1 MADASPRDPVS
12 AVGYIRVSTAREE
25 MISPQIQRAGIEAK
39 AQRDGVPVAE
49 WIEELD
55 ISGRGFGRKGVQQ
68 AIERIESGARQIIYV
83 YKYSR
88 FGRNATLTG
97 VAAMRVE
104 EAAGRLISATEE
116 VDARTAVGKLTRG
129 MLWQLDEFYSNL
141 IGEQW
146 QEAHAKR
153 RRDGLPHHGQPRF
166 GYVYHRAGTESRP
179 CPQGCKPGACVTG
192 YVPDAET
199 GRDAAWMYQAYVSGM
214 SVLKIAVDLNGRGL
228 RAPGR
233 GAYADGGHLWDQR
246 SVRRYM
252 DSGFAAGLLRVHD
265 PVCGCGNA
273 QGCARKVHQPGAHEP
288 LIDADVW
295 EAYLRQRAA
304 RRRLPPR
311 VEQPVYPL
319 AGLVFCGACGGPMS
333 AHGGLTKS
341 GYRRGYL
348 YQCAAYKKARA
359 CAGTWI
365 TRHRVEAAVLA
376 WLRTVA
382 SDVDEAAK
390 VERGRVR
397 ARKAS
402 AGASR
407 RLAAEV
413 TRYEN
418 ALTRLTVQLA
428 QELVPPG
435 AYAAARDDLAERRD
449 AARAALERV
458 AADDDR
464 MPGAPVRV
472 AAGLLRD
479 WPTLPPASQRAVL
492 GHLVARCE
500 VTSKGGHHM
509 AEVKVVTTWG
519 ETYLY
524 DA

>member
-1 MADASPRDPVS
+1 MADASPHGPVP
-12 AVGYIRVSTAREE
+12 AVGYVRVSTMREE
-25 MISPQIQRAGIEAK
+25 KISPELQRTSIAAK
-39 AQRDGVPVAE
+39 AARDHVTISE

-55 ISGRGFGRKGVQQ
+55 ISGRGFGRRGVMR
-68 AIERIESGARQIIYV
+68 AIELVEAGQASAIYV
-83 YKYSR
+83 WKFSR
-88 FGRNATLTG
+88 FGRNVKG
-97 VAAMRVE
+97 VVLNNARIE
-104 EAAGRLISATEE
+104 EAGGRLVSATED
-116 VDARTAVGKLTRG
+116 VDAGTAVGRLSRG
-129 MLWQLDEFYSNL
+129 VIWHLDEFASDI

-146 QEAHAKR
+146 KETHAR
-153 RRDGLPHHGQPRF
+153 RRASGLPHHGQPRF
-166 GYVYHRAGTESRP
+166 GYCYHRAAAGERG
-179 CPQGCKPGACVTG
+179 CPQGCKPGGCATG

-199 GRDAAWMYQAYVSGM
+199 GRDAAWMYEAYVSGM

-228 RAPGR
+228 RVPGR

-246 SVRRYM
+246 SVRRYL

-265 PVCGCGNA
+265 PACGCGNA
-273 QGCARKVHQPGAHEP
+273 QGCARKVHQPGAHDP
-288 LIDADVW
+288 VIDVAVW

-311 VEQPVYPL
+311 VEHPVYPL

-359 CAGTWI
+359 CEGTWI

-376 WLRTVA
+376 WLHTVA
-382 SDVDEAAK
+382 GDVDEAAK
-390 VERGRVR
+390 AERGKVR

-402 AGASR
+402 AGARR
-407 RLAAEV
+407 RLAAEAA
-413 TRYEN
+413 RYEN

-435 AYAAARDDLAERRD
+435 AYAAARDDLAGRRD
-449 AARAALERV
+449 AALAALERL

-464 MPGAPVRV
+464 VPDAPVRV

-479 WPTLPPASQRAVL
+479 WPTLPPASQRAIL

-500 VTSKGGHHM
+500 VTGRGGRHM
-509 AEVKVVTTWG
+509 AEVKIVTTWG